1 MRSSL
6 TSNTWQAAR
15 TVQPDWVAWQ
25 SKSSSPDLV
34 A

>member
-6 TSNTWQAAR
+6 TWSAWQAAR
-15 TVQPDWVAWQ
+15 TVQPDWMAWQ